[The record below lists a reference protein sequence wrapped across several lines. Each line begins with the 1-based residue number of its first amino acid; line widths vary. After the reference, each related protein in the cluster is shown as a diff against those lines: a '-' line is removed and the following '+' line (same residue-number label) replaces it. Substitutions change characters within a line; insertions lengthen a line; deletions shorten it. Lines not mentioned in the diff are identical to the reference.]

1 MHKKEP
7 ALALCASTGKVFQ
20 ATVYSQNK
28 TFLIFS
34 CRPLATYETATART
48 FYKGRTET
56 LRACTVAATELAMHM
71 VSNPE
76 DYKVG
81 LPKNKLAS

>member
-1 MHKKEP
+1 M
-7 ALALCASTGKVFQ
+7 AVF
-20 ATVYSQNK
+20 
-28 TFLIFS
+28 IFF